1 MEIYS
6 KYDVSGRL
14 QNGSA
19 GVPRI
24 TIENVSEESKVEST
38 KKATRENRNDDSA
51 LKIKTIG
58 ENLKTDAKLN
68 ESMEDQSEGDKQQSS
83 ISKENGKRRWEKIK
97 RQQKR
102 SHYPC
107 KSRKGIQTNQIK
119 KGKI

>member
-83 ISKENGKRRWEKIK
+83 ISKENGKRRREKI
-97 RQQKR
+97 QKTTEE
-102 SHYPC
+102 
-107 KSRKGIQTNQIK
+107 KSLSMQIK
-119 KGKI
+119 KRHPNKSNKKR